1 MTAKLNPLCIYLAPG
16 NRGGYNRRGNMPQ
29 RGGGGGSG
37 GIGYPYPRG
46 PVFPGRG
53 GYSNRGNYNRGGMP
67 NRGNYNQVLICPEM
81 L

>member
-1 MTAKLNPLCIYLAPG
+1 
-16 NRGGYNRRGNMPQ
+16 MPQ

-81 L
+81 LQMNGCWES